1 MAKRVF
7 FSFHYEDVK
16 TFRANVIRN
25 HGVTKQSGQDAG
37 FFDASIWEE
46 AKRHGDLSV
55 KRLINTSLEYT
66 SVTCALIG
74 TDTWRR
80 RWVRY
85 EILKSYDKGNTLFGI
100 HINSV
105 KDKNQ
110 NVFSQGR
117 NIFNYLGFII
127 SADGSTLTY
136 YEHDGSD
143 WKIFAD
149 LPNKTI
155 TNIDRQ
161 NWGKGFNL
169 SNWVQVYDW
178 TNDNGYNNFPT
189 WVENAK

>member
-16 TFRANVIRN
+16 TFRANVVRN

-37 FFDASIWEE
+37 FFDASIWED

-55 KRLINTSLEYT
+55 KRLINSNLENTSI
-66 SVTCALIG
+66 TCALIG
-74 TDTWRR
+74 TDTWIR

-85 EILKSYDKGNTLFGI
+85 EILKSYDKGNSLFGI

-105 KDKNQ
+105 RDKNQ
-110 NVFSQGR
+110 STFPKGR
-117 NIFNYLGFII
+117 NIFDYLGFTI
-127 SADGSTLTY
+127 SADGSKMTY
-136 YEHDGSD
+136 YEHDGND
-143 WKIFAD
+143 WKIYQD
-149 LPNKTI
+149 LDNKKL
-155 TNIDRQ
+155 NNMDRKY
-161 NWGKGFNL
+161 WGQGFKL

-178 TNDNGYNNFPT
+178 TTQDGYNNFPA

>member
-16 TFRANVIRN
+16 TFRANVVRN

-37 FFDASIWEE
+37 FFDASIWED

-55 KRLINTSLEYT
+55 KRLINTNLEGT

-74 TDTWRR
+74 TDTWQR

-85 EILKSYDKGNTLFGI
+85 EILKSYDKDNSLFGV

-105 KDKNQ
+105 RDKNQ
-110 NVFSQGR
+110 KTFSQGR
-117 NIFNYLGFII
+117 NIFDYLGFTI
-127 SADGSTLTY
+127 SADGKTLTY
-136 YEHDGSD
+136 QEHDGNS
-143 WKIFAD
+143 WKVYQD
-149 LPNKTI
+149 LPPKKL
-155 TNIDRQ
+155 TNMASQ
-161 NWGKGFNL
+161 HWGKGFKL

-178 TNDNGYNNFPT
+178 ITQDGYNNFPS
-189 WVENAK
+189 WIESAK